1 MGRSAGISA
10 GTMFVLV
17 SPHIEASAGQIAIA
31 WLLATITGHF
41 ETA

>member
-1 MGRSAGISA
+1 MDRSAGISVGA
-10 GTMFVLV
+10 MFVLGGL
-17 SPHIEASAGQIAIA
+17 SWIAVA